1 MDRARVLLA
10 EDHAGVAAQL
20 RALLE
25 PEFEVMT
32 TVGDGYAMLGAAR
45 ALQPDVIVTDV
56 AMPLLDGMSAAE
68 ELLRDDPEAR
78 VVFVSVHRDAALV
91 QRGMEVGA
99 LAYVSKLTAGNDLVP
114 AVRAALRGERS
125 VSL

>member
-10 EDHAGVAAQL
+10 EDHADVAGQL
-20 RALLE
+20 RALME

-45 ALQPDVIVTDV
+45 ALRPDVIVADI
-56 AMPLLDGMSAAE
+56 AMPLLDGMSAAAE
-68 ELLRDDPEAR
+68 VLRDDPAAR

-91 QRGMEVGA
+91 QQGLAVGA
-99 LAYVSKLTAGNDLVP
+99 LGYVSKLTAGNELIP
-114 AVRAALRGERS
+114 ALRAAL
-125 VSL
+125 

>member
-1 MDRARVLLA
+1 
-10 EDHAGVAAQL
+10 
-20 RALLE
+20 
-25 PEFEVMT
+25 MT

-68 ELLRDDPEAR
+68 ELLRDDPAAR

>member
-1 MDRARVLLA
+1 RTRWAAGCCREATMDRARVLLA

-68 ELLRDDPEAR
+68 ELLRDDPER
-78 VVFVSVHRDAALV
+78 RC
-91 QRGMEVGA
+91 GIGA
-99 LAYVSKLTAGNDLVP
+99 VP
-114 AVRAALRGERS
+114 AHAAD
-125 VSL
+125 VQ